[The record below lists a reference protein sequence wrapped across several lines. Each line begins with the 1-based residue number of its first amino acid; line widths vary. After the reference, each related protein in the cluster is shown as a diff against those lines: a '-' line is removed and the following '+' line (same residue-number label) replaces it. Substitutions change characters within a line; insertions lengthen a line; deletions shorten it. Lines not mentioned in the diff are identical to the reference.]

1 MAINCSSNALLDTLN
16 AKKDALNAKVGEL
29 QSLGAGAMADIKAKA
44 DEMKDSLLAAV
55 PVPPIIPNFKK
66 ELEEL
71 KGKVG
76 KELAEAKAAFKE
88 RWGDA
93 LPDIDID
100 GLMDKVSAAK
110 SLVDNFEEDLNDF
123 VSGAVSNVA
132 GAAGDALSDIA
143 GGIEDKF
150 DFCKDVPNI
159 DAPKVSAEG
168 KVEQVK
174 VKAEEP
180 TVATDIPKKVE
191 IVEPTVVEK
200 EKAPSVNLKVD
211 DTAEKL
217 KQAKDEM
224 NRALNDYRATY
235 TKLMRE
241 ASTEALKYK
250 LAGAPEDELIT
261 IDSQRVNTIV
271 GRAETKAA
279 VAEITLIEY
288 YNSGKPRKK
297 IARSFIRKFLIAKYE
312 MMKYKEYSGQMM
324 VINRGL
330 TYGGFAGLT
339 LEEEITQRVEYMN
352 EKILEVQDNGDTL
365 SLVALGG
372 HGPPLE
378 GYRDIIVQYQ
388 ETLNKIRNYKS

>member
-1 MAINCSSNALLDTLN
+1 MAINCSSNTLLDTLN
-16 AKKDALNAKVGEL
+16 AKKDALNAKVEEL
-29 QSLGAGAMADIKAKA
+29 QSLGAAAMADLKAKA

-55 PVPPIIPNFKK
+55 PVPPAIPNFKK

-93 LPDIDID
+93 LPNIDID

-110 SLVDNFEEDLNDF
+110 DLVDNFEEDLNDF
-123 VSGAVSNVA
+123 VSGVASNIET
-132 GAAGDALSDIA
+132 AASDQ
-143 GGIEDKF
+143 F

-159 DAPKVSAEG
+159 EAPKVSAEG

-180 TVATDIPKKVE
+180 TVAADIPKKVE

-200 EKAPSVNLKVD
+200 EKAPSVSPKVD

-224 NRALNDYRATY
+224 NRALNDYRTTY
-235 TKLMRE
+235 TKLMKE
-241 ASTEALKYK
+241 ATLEALKYK
-250 LAGAPEDELIT
+250 LAGSKEDISIT
-261 IDSQRVNTIV
+261 IDSRRVNTIV
-271 GRAETKAA
+271 GRAETNA
-279 VAEITLIEY
+279 VVAGITLIEY
-288 YNSGKPRKK
+288 YNSGKPIKK
-297 IARSFIRKFLIAKYE
+297 IARAFIRKFLIAKYE
-312 MMKYKEYSGQMM
+312 MMKYKEYSSQMM
-324 VINRGL
+324 MINRGL
-330 TYGGFAGLT
+330 IYGWAGLT
-339 LEEEITQRVEYMN
+339 LEKQVMQRVEYMN
-352 EKILEVQDNGDTL
+352 KEIMEVQDNGDTL

>member
-29 QSLGAGAMADIKAKA
+29 QSLGAGAMADLKVKA

-110 SLVDNFEEDLNDF
+110 SLVDNFDENLNDLAT
-123 VSGAVSNVA
+123 GLAGKVA
-132 GAAGDALSDIA
+132 
-143 GGIEDKF
+143 DKF

-159 DAPKVSAEG
+159 EAPKVSADG
-168 KVEQVK
+168 KVEVVK

-180 TVATDIPKKVE
+180 IVAADIPKKVE
-191 IVEPTVVEK
+191 VVVPTVVEK

-271 GRAETKAA
+271 GRAETRAA

-297 IARSFIRKFLIAKYE
+297 IARAFIRKFLIAKYE

-330 TYGGFAGLT
+330 TYAGFAGLT
-339 LEEEITQRVEYMN
+339 LEEQVTQRVEYMN

>member
-44 DEMKDSLLAAV
+44 DEMKVSLLAAV

>member
-29 QSLGAGAMADIKAKA
+29 QSLGAGAMADLKAKA

-123 VSGAVSNVA
+123 VSGVASNIET
-132 GAAGDALSDIA
+132 AASDQ
-143 GGIEDKF
+143 F

-159 DAPKVSAEG
+159 EAPKVSAEG

-224 NRALNDYRATY
+224 NRALNNYRATY

-261 IDSQRVNTIV
+261 INSQRVNSIV

-297 IARSFIRKFLIAKYE
+297 IARAFIRKFLIAKYE

>member
-16 AKKDALNAKVGEL
+16 AKKDALNSKVNEL
-29 QSLGAGAMADIKAKA
+29 QAAGAAAMADLKAKA

-71 KGKVG
+71 RGKVG

-100 GLMDKVSAAK
+100 DLMDKVSAPA
-110 SLVDNFEEDLNDF
+110 
-123 VSGAVSNVA
+123 
-132 GAAGDALSDIA
+132 SDQ
-143 GGIEDKF
+143 F

-159 DAPKVSAEG
+159 EAPKVSPEG

-180 TVATDIPKKVE
+180 TVATDVPEKVE
-191 IVEPTVVEK
+191 PVVPTVIEK
-200 EKAPSVNLKVD
+200 EKQPTVSVSPNLEVD
-211 DTAEKL
+211 DTADKIKE
-217 KQAKDEM
+217 ARDEM
-224 NRALNDYRATY
+224 NRSLNEYRATY
-235 TKLMRE
+235 NQLMRDATSE
-241 ASTEALKYK
+241 AIRAK
-250 LAGAPEDELIT
+250 LQGGKTDGVSVS
-261 IDSQRVNTIV
+261 IDSKFVDSTV
-271 GRAETKAA
+271 GRAETSAA
-279 VAEITLIEY
+279 AAETTLIEY

-297 IARSFIRKFLIAKYE
+297 IARALIKKFLIAQYQVK
-312 MMKYKEYSGQMM
+312 KYKQYNAQMM
-324 VINRGL
+324 IISRGL
-330 TYGGFAGLT
+330 LYGFSGLT
-339 LEEEITQRVEYMN
+339 LEEQVAQRIEHMNKNIVEI
-352 EKILEVQDNGDTL
+352 QDNGDTL
-365 SLVALGG
+365 SLVALGN

-378 GYRDIIVQYQ
+378 GYRDIIVEYQ